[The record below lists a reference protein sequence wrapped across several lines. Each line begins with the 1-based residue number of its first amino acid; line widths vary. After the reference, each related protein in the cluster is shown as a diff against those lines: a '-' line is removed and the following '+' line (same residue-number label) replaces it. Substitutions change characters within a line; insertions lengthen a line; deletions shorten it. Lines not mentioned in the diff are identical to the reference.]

1 MKKLILIVAAFLI
14 SGCAQ
19 WKELSDQEK
28 TAYIVAGAILV
39 GANIVKNS
47 NDTVINNNCISTR
60 SLKTGCEDFVLR

>member
-1 MKKLILIVAAFLI
+1 MKKLVVLLMAL
-14 SGCAQ
+14 SLTGCAQ

-28 TAYIVAGAILV
+28 TAYIVAGAILF

-60 SLKTGCEDFVLR
+60 SIKTGCEDIFVP

>member
-1 MKKLILIVAAFLI
+1 MKKLVVLLMAL
-14 SGCAQ
+14 SLTGCAQ

-60 SLKTGCEDFVLR
+60 SIKTGCEDIFVP